1 MSYIDVEM
9 AKPIDGFPN
18 YSITDS
24 GRVFNNSSRR
34 EMTLSPTE
42 NGDLTVGLTRAGHQH
57 RYSVKCLVARAF
69 VEGESILF
77 DTPIQLDG
85 DKYNLNASNIQWR
98 PRWFAWRY
106 THQFVKTYNWYFYGP
121 IVDIDTMIEYRD
133 YIIVAKTFGLLC
145 SNIMES
151 IYNDRLVFPTH
162 QRFAYIQ

>member
-1 MSYIDVEM
+1 MSFTTFETSRVIY
-9 AKPIDGFPN
+9 GFPN
-18 YSITDS
+18 YEITIT
-24 GRVFNNSSRR
+24 GRVFNIKSGR
-34 EMTLSPTE
+34 EMALSPTE
-42 NGDLTVGLTRAGHQH
+42 NGDLTVGLTRDGRQH

-98 PRWFAWRY
+98 PRWFAWKY
-106 THQFVKTYNWYFYGP
+106 TWQFTKPHNWYFFGP